1 MRLEEA
7 RAKKLEAKITLKKRL
22 KRRALME
29 AADAERKLDEK
40 ARIKILKKKNKAKAA
55 RAKRKAEAAAAV
67 EAGLP
72 PPDDADS
79 DSTVDSSYSTWSR
92 VSSVSGVS
100 DPDVPP
106 PTEEDHVTAALVQ
119 LMGGVDAVDDV
130 VRACDAFSAPWPV
143 TLPHPRA
150 LLLGCRLTTGARHSC

>member
-1 MRLEEA
+1 MRLEQA
-7 RAKKLEAKITLKKRL
+7 RAKKVEAKLTLKKRL

-29 AADAERKLDEK
+29 AADKERQLDEK
-40 ARIKILKKKNKAKAA
+40 TRIKNLKKKKKAKAA

-72 PPDDADS
+72 PPDDMDS
-79 DSTVDSSYSTWSR
+79 DTTVDSSYSAWSR

-100 DPDVPP
+100 DPDVPSSK
-106 PTEEDHVTAALVQ
+106 EEDHVTAALVE

-130 VRACDAFSAPWPV
+130 VRCNCRSVWWS
-143 TLPHPRA
+143 TLLHTWLTLSRA
-150 LLLGCRLTTGARHSC
+150 RCSL